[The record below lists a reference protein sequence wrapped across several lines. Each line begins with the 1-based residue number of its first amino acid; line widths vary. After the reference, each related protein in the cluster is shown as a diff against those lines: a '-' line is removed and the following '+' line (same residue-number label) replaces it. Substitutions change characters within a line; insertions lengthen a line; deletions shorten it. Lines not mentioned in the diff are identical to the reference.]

1 MKKRIFSI
9 LLMCCTLLSLLP
21 INTLAA
27 SGPKDTIPDKY
38 DVVIDLYNR
47 TSDVNIGDSKT
58 YYIYSSVPDNKR
70 GTMDMGEKDPDQ
82 RKICCAAHF
91 YRRRNH

>member
-1 MKKRIFSI
+1 MV
-9 LLMCCTLLSLLP
+9 LTLLPVTAS
-21 INTLAA
+21 AA
-27 SGPKDTIPDKY
+27 SSPKDTIPGKY

-70 GTMDMGEKDPDQ
+70 HLWTWEKKIQINGTS
-82 RKICCAAHF
+82 AAPHIF
-91 YRRRNH
+91 IDGVTIETRY

>member
-70 GTMDMGEKDPDQ
+70 AQWTWPRTAQ
-82 RKICCAAHF
+82 RPPTPAAL
-91 YRRRNH
+91 